1 MEKYDLIDTLNSIV
15 WYNGLYEPLLEIKR
29 IILETEYILK
39 ENLTVREIAK
49 KTNVSKST
57 VHKDLH
63 ERLYDI
69 DKNLFKKVDKIMQD
83 HLEIRHINGGN
94 ATKMKYEKLRK
105 G

>member
-1 MEKYDLIDTLNSIV
+1 MNS
-15 WYNGLYEPLLEIKR
+15 R
-29 IILETEYILK
+29 INRRVINEALYILDTK
-39 ENLTVREIAK
+39 STIRETAK
-49 KTNVSKST
+49 IYNVSKST

-69 DKNLFKKVDKIMQD
+69 DKNLFKKVDKIMQE